1 MWAEYI
7 TDYNTINSNWVQNT
21 FYAIKYKEY
30 LSALINISFILN
42 TVDALKGK
50 KKIPHSLPAF

>member
-7 TDYNTINSNWVQNT
+7 IDYGTINSDWVQNT
-21 FYAIKYKEY
+21 FHAIKHKEY

-42 TVDALKGK
+42 TIDALKGEK
-50 KKIPHSLPAF
+50 QQQKTL